1 MRIRARGGRF
11 DATIHARPHGIVR
24 VNGKAMGPTPAAS
37 IPLKAGR
44 QVIRLD
50 FENGS
55 PVETVLEVAQ

>member
-1 MRIRARGGRF
+1 MRIRARGGDLMPPFMPDPMDCAGQRQSYGSG
-11 DATIHARPHGIVR
+11 AC
-24 VNGKAMGPTPAAS
+24 AS

-55 PVETVLEVAQ
+55 PVETVLEVAR